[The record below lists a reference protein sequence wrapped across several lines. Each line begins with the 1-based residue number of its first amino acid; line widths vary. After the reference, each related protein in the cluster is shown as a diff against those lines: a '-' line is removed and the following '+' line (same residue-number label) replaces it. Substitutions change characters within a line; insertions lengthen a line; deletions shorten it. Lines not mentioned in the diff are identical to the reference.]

1 MGAAEKMPTVTGQ
14 EAVRKQLERRPL
26 MRAGI
31 AIAQQKIAT
40 AIDEEI
46 EPCRTIADQESA
58 RGPLR
63 NILDPAKADPAVLRR

>member
-1 MGAAEKMPTVTGQ
+1 VGGAKKVPAIAGQ

-46 EPCRTIADQESA
+46 EPRRTVTDQESA
-58 RGPLR
+58 GGSLR